1 LIVEE
6 PLLDTLIV
14 LYIFLGGAAA
24 GSFFIMSTW
33 SLAFYRH
40 EHSYTYHMKRAFASL
55 QTRCYTI
62 SLIILVFSIF
72 CLIGDLGSP
81 ERILL
86 LFAKPHLTVITFGS
100 YALFVELL
108 IGALLAAAR
117 FFDLPA
123 IGGRMRKALELLCCI
138 VSIAIMV
145 YTGIFLASNTSVPFW
160 NSWTL
165 VMLFLF
171 SSLSAGISIV
181 LLIDYFI
188 KDQTLLLRA
197 AKPLQRAH
205 VILLCLQALSLA
217 AFVAIAF
224 INPAAHKSIVL
235 LTSQDMLSTA
245 LIGAVGMGIIAPALL
260 EIYTLRTRECRTI
273 PVSDAVCLL
282 GGLCLRYVIVFC
294 GVH

>member
-1 LIVEE
+1 LTVGE
-6 PLLDTLIV
+6 PLLNTLVI

-33 SLAFYRH
+33 SLVFYHH
-40 EHSYTYHMKRAFASL
+40 EHSYAYRVKRAFASL
-55 QTRCYTI
+55 QARCYII
-62 SLIILVFSIF
+62 SLVILVFSIL

-86 LFAKPHLTVITFGS
+86 LFAKPHPTVITFGS
-100 YALFVELL
+100 YALFIELI
-108 IGALLAAAR
+108 IGALLGTAK

-123 IGGRMRKALELLCCI
+123 ISGRMRRALELLCCV
-138 VSIAIMV
+138 VSIIIMV
-145 YTGIFLASNTSVPFW
+145 YTGIFLASNISVPFW

-165 VMLFLF
+165 VTLFLF

-197 AKPLQRAH
+197 AKPLQKAH
-205 VILLCLQALSLA
+205 IAFLCLQVLSLI
-217 AFVAIAF
+217 AFVVIAF
-224 INPAAHKSIVL
+224 ANPAAHKSIVL
-235 LTSQDMLSTA
+235 LTSPDMLSTA
-245 LIGAVGMGIIAPALL
+245 LIGAVGMGIIVPALL
-260 EIYTLRTRECRTI
+260 ETYTLKTRECRTI

-282 GGLCLRYVIVFC
+282 GGLCLRYVIVIC